1 MTLNGIPVFNYSIGE
16 TEASLVLSVSSIQDA
31 INLVSA
37 DMMLKDGAGNDFL
50 AIRGYDEVKKVSY
63 MPAVGGYE
71 IILSRSNGIQSLRDE
86 NARLNAKLN
95 AAIQSNQMLE
105 ECLVEMA
112 EIVYA

>member
-1 MTLNGIPVFNYSIGE
+1 MTLNGVPVFNYSIGE
-16 TEASLVLSVSSIQDA
+16 AEASLVLAVSSIQEA

-50 AIRGYDEVKKVSY
+50 SIRGYDEVKKVSY
-63 MPAVGGYE
+63 VPAMNGYE
-71 IILSRSNGIQSLRDE
+71 IIINRSNGIQALRDE
-86 NARLNAKLN
+86 NAHLNAKLN

-105 ECLVEMA
+105 ECLVEVA